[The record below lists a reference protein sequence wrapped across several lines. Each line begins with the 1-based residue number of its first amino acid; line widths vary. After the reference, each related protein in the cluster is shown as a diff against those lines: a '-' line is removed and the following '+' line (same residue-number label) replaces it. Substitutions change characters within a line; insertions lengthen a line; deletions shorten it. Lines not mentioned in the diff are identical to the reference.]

1 LQDSFEAAGKSLKM
15 RDGCEEL
22 DPLLHSW
29 LSAAIFLEDQASAA
43 NTAVGSLPSFWS
55 LDVILFTS
63 KFFIEV
69 ALTDI
74 TLHADK
80 H

>member
-1 LQDSFEAAGKSLKM
+1 M

-29 LSAAIFLEDQASAA
+29 LSTAIFLEDQASAA
-43 NTAVGSLPSFWS
+43 NTAVGSLPSFW
-55 LDVILFTS
+55 ILFTS
-63 KFFIEV
+63 EFFIEV